1 MTIDIPLHRAISP
14 SLGNREADG
23 SSQKGS
29 ATDRTIEGIVALIA
43 SGELAANERLPSED
57 RLAEQM
63 EVSRGSLREAV
74 RVLAYLGILDV
85 RVGDGTY
92 VTDLNADR
100 LLAGLDLIGR
110 VANNKTVLE
119 IFEIRTVLESA
130 AASLA
135 ACLLYTSPSP
145 RDS

>member
-1 MTIDIPLHRAISP
+1 MTIDIPRRRSTPSP
-14 SLGNREADG
+14 LGDNEPEGGAAP
-23 SSQKGS
+23 KGS
-29 ATDRTIEGIVALIA
+29 ATDRTIEGIVTLIA
-43 SGELAANERLPSED
+43 SGELAANERLPPED

-92 VTDLNADR
+92 VTELNADR

-119 IFEIRTVLESA
+119 IFEIRTVLEL
-130 AASLA
+130 SLIHI
-135 ACLLYTSPSP
+135 
-145 RDS
+145 